1 MRTSIKTM
9 LCVTAFAAPR
19 ALPTIA
25 AAQDQAADS
34 SEIVVTAQRREQ
46 ALQDV
51 AAPITAVSGEML
63 ETLGIEEPTDLQLIV
78 PSMVAG
84 VDHRGEAALAIR
96 GIGYNQVGAPGIAV
110 HVDGVYQPRP
120 AMGDIAQMDIARV
133 EVLRGPQGTLY
144 GRNANGGV
152 VNFIT
157 ERPTPDFEGSVR
169 ASYQSYDESRLQGI
183 LNVPLG
189 ENWALRAN
197 VSRWERGEGF
207 VENVVPGNDDLD
219 RGESLA
225 ARVHLAGEI
234 TPNLTLDLIATAS
247 DRSGPFVYYTNINV
261 PTQPVLVGAIVPLE
275 PRRTSANGPSDT
287 EREYRALTGVVAW
300 DVGDWTLKSVTGL
313 QQFDDDWAADFD
325 GTNIN
330 ATRLTATQS
339 TETFSQEFN
348 AAGSLGPI
356 DAVAG
361 VFYMNDQLD
370 AFFEFNFP
378 LGAAPPFAP
387 GGGIFIGAPN
397 YETDVYAVFTDVT
410 WNLTDRLRLMAGLRY
425 SEEHQTIVQ
434 DSYNTQFFGNPVV
447 PVCDASFEISF
458 HSTTPRVGVQY
469 DVSEN
474 SNLYA
479 TYSEGFKAGGFNY
492 RGLCGDTFEPEQVTA
507 YEVGWKNTLLDGAMT
522 LNLSAFRYDY
532 TELQVEQI
540 LGPSAFVNNA
550 GGAEVTGFEVEAAW
564 RPDDH
569 WTVNGTLSL
578 MDATFNKTA
587 LLVDGAPPPTTRDIN
602 GFRLPNTPETS
613 VTLGIA
619 YETGPIIAGG
629 PLTFRVDT
637 NYRSDYYLR
646 PFNQPADQQ
655 EAFTLVN
662 GSVTWESQNETY
674 LVRLFGSN
682 LTDEDYY
689 ASMGAASQQGSR
701 LVTWG
706 APQQVGIELQARF

>member
-1 MRTSIKTM
+1 MKTSIKTM
-9 LCVTAFAAPR
+9 LCVSAIAAPWSVV
-19 ALPTIA
+19 TA
-25 AAQDQAADS
+25 ASAQEQGGES
-34 SEIVVTAQRREQ
+34 GEIVVTAQRREQ
-46 ALQDV
+46 AIQDV
-51 AAPITAVSGEML
+51 AAPITAVSGETL
-63 ETLGIEEPTDLQLIV
+63 QALGIEEPTDLQQIV

-84 VDHRGEAALAIR
+84 VDHRGEAAIAIR
-96 GIGYNQVGAPGIAV
+96 GVGYNQVGAPGIAV

-157 ERPTPDFEGSVR
+157 ESPSPEFEGSLR
-169 ASYQSYDESRLQGI
+169 ASYQSYDESRVQGV

-189 ENWALRAN
+189 ENWGLRAN
-197 VSRWERGEGF
+197 ISRWERGEGF
-207 VENVVPGNDDLD
+207 VENVVPGNPDLD

-225 ARVHLAGEI
+225 GRVHLAGELS
-234 TPNLTLDLIATAS
+234 PNLSLDLIGTAS

-287 EREYRALTGVVAW
+287 ERQYRALTGVLTL
-300 DVGDWTLKSVTGL
+300 DVGDWTLKSITGL
-313 QQFDDDWAADFD
+313 QQFDDDWEADFD
-325 GTNIN
+325 GTNVN
-330 ATRLTATQS
+330 ATRLSAQQS
-339 TETFSQEFN
+339 TETLSQEFN
-348 AAGSLGPI
+348 ASGSFGSV

-361 VFYMNDQLD
+361 VFFMNDEL
-370 AFFEFNFP
+370 ATNFVFNFP
-378 LGAAPPFAP
+378 LGAAPAFGP
-387 GGGIFIGAPN
+387 GGGIFIGAPS
-397 YETDVYAVFTDVT
+397 YETEVHAVFADLTF
-410 WNLTDRLRLMAGLRY
+410 NITDRLRLMAGLRY
-425 SEEHQTIVQ
+425 SEETQNITQ
-434 DSYNTQFFGNPVV
+434 DSHNTNFFGNPVV

-458 HSTTPRVGVQY
+458 SSTTPRVGVQY
-469 DVSEN
+469 DLSDN
-474 SNLYA
+474 SNVYA
-479 TYSEGFKAGGFNY
+479 TYSEGQKAGGFNY
-492 RGLCGDTFEPEQVTA
+492 RGLCGDTFEPEEVTA
-507 YEVGWKNTLLDGAMT
+507 YELGWKNTLLDGAMT
-522 LNLSAFRYDY
+522 LNFSVFQYDY

-550 GGAEVTGFEVEAAW
+550 GGAEVTGFEVETAW

-569 WTVNGTLSL
+569 WTINGTIALI
-578 MDATFNKTA
+578 DATFNQSA
-587 LLVDGAPPPTTRDIN
+587 VLVDGAPPPTARDIN
-602 GFRLPNTPETS
+602 GLRLPNTPETS
-613 VTLGIA
+613 ITLGLA
-619 YETGPIIAGG
+619 YETGPVIAGG

-655 EAFTLVN
+655 DAYTLVN
-662 GSVTWESQNETY
+662 GSVSWDSQNDAFT
-674 LVRLFGSN
+674 VRLFGSN